1 MSSPSSVHDNQS
13 PNQCPGQSSQ
23 PSALDSKGKSVES
36 VVINP
41 ASSQIRPVR
50 TTSTENPT
58 IDTSFS
64 DFEEELDE
72 SATSLGTSVFV
83 SATVGA
89 TILAAFLSL
98 AEDVTRKRG
107 QDFEIAMFFCF
118 LAGTCYVSNVLVCG
132 RTLIL
137 AFKHKPSRRSSTDR
151 KEHSKRMEAVFRV
164 QQLCLWIQG
173 LGQTLFGIAI
183 LYTLW
188 QVIQNRIL
196 ISVIYGFTSML
207 QVVVYGVGFWRIS
220 WMESMILPTSKWFLR
235 LRRHRRE
242 YGEDAQH

>member
-36 VVINP
+36 VAINP

-137 AFKHKPSRRSSTDR
+137 AFEHKPSRRSSTDR

-164 QQLCLWIQG
+164 QQLCDPEPDFD
-173 LGQTLFGIAI
+173 LGHIW
-183 LYTLW
+183 LYFNASSCSVWCRVLEDLVDGNGNTEKMHNTEDDLA
-188 QVIQNRIL
+188 VARKINR
-196 ISVIYGFTSML
+196 
-207 QVVVYGVGFWRIS
+207 Q
-220 WMESMILPTSKWFLR
+220 
-235 LRRHRRE
+235 
-242 YGEDAQH
+242 